1 MTTGISLVREN
12 AASLKPPRTL
22 WVPFP
27 LGRPLGRANDAAFQH
42 RVIAAALK
50 LLERDGGPVL
60 EDYPEDAPA
69 GDEHPAAACPVLFPP
84 PATNDIWTARLLGE
98 LALLKP
104 WYHMGRRRR
113 GGRSLVS
120 VSATSMDGNL
130 RKLGEYLDRGEL
142 PESEL
147 HWFKAAIEDAN
158 IYYVEALT
166 AQPGSAAGT
175 AVYDTLWHETQFGA
189 GLAWF
194 HDRFLAHPDLRPFA
208 RAVLPRR
215 AVGGADGTETNS

>member
-1 MTTGISLVREN
+1 MTTGVSLVREN

-42 RVIAAALK
+42 RVIGAALK

-60 EDYPEDAPA
+60 EDYPEDAPVGE
-69 GDEHPAAACPVLFPP
+69 GDATAACPVSFPR
-84 PATNDIWTARLLGE
+84 PAANDTWTARLLGE
-98 LALLKP
+98 LALLRP
-104 WYHMGRRRR
+104 WYDLGRRRR
-113 GGRSLVS
+113 RGRSLVGAS
-120 VSATSMDGNL
+120 RRSMDENL

-147 HWFKAAIEDAN
+147 HWFKAAIEDAK

-175 AVYDTLWHETQFGA
+175 AAYDTLWHETQFGA
-189 GLAWF
+189 ALAWF

-215 AVGGADGTETNS
+215 AVVGADGTETNS